1 MASFVLDVAPQGT
14 TSFKLSWT
22 VMTPGE
28 DSLTPEAYLVDGG
41 EVIQAAANVRSQLRL
56 IALMGDK
63 GNPAEFA
70 PLLKRLAHY
79 GRSLFLRLMP
89 DQDPA
94 TGEISEIQ
102 QQLQDSMKQSGEA
115 RSDLKVRLA
124 TDQLFV
130 PWGFVFSGAKDELPE
145 TPKLS
150 LADMKGFWLAHF
162 RISVVYG
169 GDAKLPL
176 ERKTQSCPL
185 FALHE
190 DLFGLAVGELDKLD
204 KQSAGRLDILLQGKP
219 EPAMDWDTFEDVWTQ
234 VRDDHDSVLYV
245 FGHSDGQYV
254 QLKVVQ
260 NDPKWVLSTAD
271 LVRFRKTRRGTA
283 SIFMLNGCRTAAP
296 KPESLE
302 VPISANFLKETRKP
316 GYYGFIGTETV
327 VSNIVACRYGTEFLW
342 RLFRQGKSVGEAFD
356 ELLSDETLFP
366 HNTLYT
372 CFADRKFRFVSA
384 PPAGNGS

>member
-1 MASFVLDVAPQGT
+1 MTSFVLDVAPQGS
-14 TSFKLSWT
+14 SFKLSWT
-22 VMTPGE
+22 IMSPGE
-28 DSLTPEAYLVDGG
+28 DSLTPEAYLVEGG
-41 EVIQAAANVRSQLRL
+41 ELIQAAVNVRGQLRQ

-63 GNPAEFA
+63 GSPAEFA
-70 PLLKRLAHY
+70 PLLKRLARY
-79 GRSLFLRLMP
+79 GQILFLQLMP
-89 DQDPA
+89 SDPN
-94 TGEISEIQ
+94 TGEVSEIQ
-102 QQLQDSMKQSGEA
+102 QQLEDAIRQSGEA

-130 PWGFVFSGAKDELPE
+130 PWGFVFSGRKEDLPE

-150 LADMKGFWLAHF
+150 IADMKGFWLAHF

-185 FALHE
+185 FALHQ
-190 DLFGLAVGELDKLD
+190 DLFGLAAGELD
-204 KQSAGRLDILLQGKP
+204 KQSAERLDILLASKP
-219 EPAMDWDTFEDVWTQ
+219 EPAMDWDTFEEVWTQ

-245 FGHSDGQYV
+245 FGHSDGQHV
-254 QLKVVQ
+254 QLKDVQ
-260 NDPKWVLSTAD
+260 DDPKWVLSTAD
-271 LVRFRKTRRGTA
+271 LVRFRKQRRGTA

-296 KPESLE
+296 KPESQE

-342 RLFRQGKSVGEAFD
+342 RLFKQGKSVGEAFD
-356 ELLSDETLFP
+356 ELLSDQTLFP

>member
-1 MASFVLDVAPQGT
+1 MTSFVLDVAPQGD
-14 TSFKLSWT
+14 SFKLSWT
-22 VMTPGE
+22 VMSPGE

-41 EVIQAAANVRSQLRL
+41 ELIQAAVNVRGQLRQ

-63 GNPAEFA
+63 GSPVEFA
-70 PLLKRLAHY
+70 PLLKRLANY
-79 GRSLFLRLMP
+79 GRILFLRLMP
-89 DQDPA
+89 DADQT

-102 QQLQDSMKQSGEA
+102 QALEDAIRQSGEA
-115 RSDLKVRLA
+115 HSDLKVRLA

-130 PWGFVFSGAKDELPE
+130 PWGFVFSGRKEQLPE

-150 LADMKGFWLAHF
+150 IADMKGFWLAHF

-185 FALHE
+185 FALHQ
-190 DLFGLAVGELDKLD
+190 DLFGLAVGELDKR
-204 KQSAGRLDILLQGKP
+204 SAERLDILLQSKP
-219 EPAMDWDTFEDVWTQ
+219 EPAMDWDTFEEVWTQ

-245 FGHSDGQYV
+245 FGHSDGQHV
-254 QLKVVQ
+254 QLKDVQ
-260 NDPKWVLSTAD
+260 DDPKWVLSTAD
-271 LVRFRKTRRGTA
+271 LVRFRKLRRGTA

-296 KPESLE
+296 KPESQE

-342 RLFRQGKSVGEAFD
+342 RLFKQGMSVGEAFD

-384 PPAGNGS
+384 PSAGNGS